1 MEYRALTPDDLDNVR
16 ALNAVWLHSGE
27 AGAGRLS
34 ARQVD
39 RLAATP
45 FLLFT
50 LQEDDD
56 DRWQR
61 LLNRPPQREL
71 LQDSG
76 AAADERRS
84 LQAATLAF
92 LWELAR
98 RNPYAARLV
107 SQASTRWCLLVT
119 PVPLMRLLACSADC
133 DLIRGR
139 FDPDAAVFRRLLR
152 RGGSGL
158 DDMREAVQLSALQAV
173 LTARRPGRHEQP
185 RAAAC
190 RAHSPLREV
199 VDEV

>member
-16 ALNAVWLHSGE
+16 ALNAVWLQSGE
-27 AGAGRLS
+27 ADAGRLP
-34 ARQVD
+34 ARHID

-56 DRWQR
+56 DCWQR
-61 LLNRPPQREL
+61 LLDRPPQRTL

-76 AAADERRS
+76 PAADERRS
-84 LQAATLAF
+84 LQAAALAF

-107 SQASTRWCLLVT
+107 SQASTRWCQLVT
-119 PVPLMRLLACSADC
+119 PVPLMRLLICAADC
-133 DLIRGR
+133 NLIKARC
-139 FDPDAAVFRRLLR
+139 DADAAVFRRLLR
-152 RGGSGL
+152 RGGSGP
-158 DDMREAVQLSALQAV
+158 DDMREAVQLSAMQAL
-173 LTARRPGRHEQP
+173 LTARRAGRHEQP

-190 RAHSPLREV
+190 RVHSPVREI

>member
-1 MEYRALTPDDLDNVR
+1 MEYTALTPDDLDNVR
-16 ALNAVWLHSGE
+16 ALNAAWLKSGL

-34 ARQVD
+34 SRAIG

-50 LQEDDD
+50 LHEDDD
-56 DRWQR
+56 ERWQR
-61 LLNRPPQREL
+61 LLDRPPQRDL

-76 AAADERRS
+76 SAPGERRS
-84 LQAATLAF
+84 LQAAALAF

-119 PVPLMRLLACSADC
+119 PVTLMRLLACAADC
-133 DLIRGR
+133 DLIAAR
-139 FDPDAAVFRRLLR
+139 FSPDSAVFRRLLS

-158 DDMREAVQLSALQAV
+158 HDVREAAQLSALQTL
-173 LTARRPGRHEQP
+173 LTVRHPGRDEQP

-190 RAHSPLREV
+190 RARSPVREV